1 MLLLELSYVAPVS
14 STGTVFVPWM
24 PEVFLFFWGGGGTTC
39 AVSQCC
45 DQLETTRSSDLGRM
59 AWHCMWT
66 KMKMIKREQYSGTS
80 LYGYPLNSPAGERFL
95 SKTSASVYFFKSIA

>member
-1 MLLLELSYVAPVS
+1 MLLLELSYVASVS
-14 STGTVFVPWM
+14 STGTVLDARGFS
-24 PEVFLFFWGGGGTTC
+24 FLGGGTTC